1 MCSALPRGLH
11 SSIGPIPLLS
21 GELITFEIRDTGTR
35 TLNGTAEIFVF
46 LFFEKEAPSLSAR
59 MQKRL
64 AKRIKVID
72 KGQTEKCYSEL
83 LTPGCEEHLT
93 ST

>member
-21 GELITFEIRDTGTR
+21 GGLITFEIRDTGTK
-35 TLNGTAEIFVF
+35 TLNGTQEIFVF
-46 LFFEKEAPSLSAR
+46 LFFEKEAPSLSTR
-59 MQKRL
+59 MQKQL
-64 AKRIKVID
+64 AQRKVID

-83 LTPGCEEHLT
+83 LTPGSEEHLT